1 MSFPLTIS
9 GFPNVCGGDSDCQF
23 QGVAGKCLP
32 APSVHFFPNRWWFM
46 RTSNPILNSHTFD
59 DGPNSLDVD
68 VAPATAAAM
77 TIEGVVL
84 RTAILL
90 LIALGT
96 GGFTWF
102 KVTAAG
108 GQSLGAALPWYL
120 GGLIISV
127 IASLIMF
134 FKPVASP
141 FLAPV
146 YAAGEGLFLG
156 GISALFEMRYPGIV
170 TQAVGCTFG
179 TLAGL
184 LLAYQSGLVRA
195 TENFRLGLI
204 AATGGICLVYMVSL
218 IGGFFGFSIPYIHS
232 SGLIGIGFSVFV
244 IIVAALNLVLDF
256 DFIEQAAERRFP
268 RYMEWYCAFGLMV
281 TLVWLYLEI
290 LRLLAKLNDR
300 K

>member
-1 MSFPLTIS
+1 
-9 GFPNVCGGDSDCQF
+9 
-23 QGVAGKCLP
+23 
-32 APSVHFFPNRWWFM
+32 M
-46 RTSNPILNSHTFD
+46 RTSNPILNSNTFEG
-59 DGPNSLDVD
+59 GPNSLDVD
-68 VAPATAAAM
+68 VAPATSAAM

-102 KVTAAG
+102 QVTAAG
-108 GQSLGAALPWYL
+108 GQSLGTAMPWFL
-120 GGLIISV
+120 GGMIISV
-127 IASLIMF
+127 IASLIMC

-141 FLAPV
+141 ILAPI
-146 YAAGEGLFLG
+146 YAAGEGLVLG
-156 GISALFEMRYPGIV
+156 GLSAFFEMRYPGIV

-184 LLAYQSGLVRA
+184 LLAYQSGMIRV
-195 TENFRLGLI
+195 TDNFRLGVV
-204 AATGGICLVYMVSL
+204 AAMGGICLIYLASF
-218 IGGFFGFSIPYIHS
+218 IGSFFGISIPYIHS
-232 SGLIGIGFSVFV
+232 SGLIGIGFSAFV
-244 IIVAALNLVLDF
+244 IVVAALNLVLDF
-256 DFIEQAAERRFP
+256 DFIERAAERRFP

-290 LRLLAKLNDR
+290 LRLLAKLSER